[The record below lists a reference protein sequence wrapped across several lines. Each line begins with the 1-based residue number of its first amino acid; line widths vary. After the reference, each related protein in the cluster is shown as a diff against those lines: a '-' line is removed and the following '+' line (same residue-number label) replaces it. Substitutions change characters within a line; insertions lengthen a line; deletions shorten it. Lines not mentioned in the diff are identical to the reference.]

1 MISTEITLSDWM
13 RSLCK
18 NIDYPAFGDP
28 EPVVL
33 PDVLT
38 EQILEFSGFACY
50 ETIFV
55 LDDPKSLTLEISEAI
70 GGVEVFMNGETL
82 GILIKPPYQYDLSS
96 FTRQGKN
103 YLAIE
108 VAIGNKQKGMIVGEN
123 QPCIIGNVRLY
134 SN

>member
-1 MISTEITLSDWM
+1 MIGTEITLSDWM

-28 EPVVL
+28 EPIVL
-33 PDVLT
+33 PDMLT
-38 EQILEFSGFACY
+38 ERILEFSGFACY
-50 ETIFV
+50 EATFV
-55 LDDPKSLTLEISEAI
+55 LDDPKALILKISSAT

-82 GILIKPPYQYDLSS
+82 GIQTKFPCCYDLSS
-96 FTRQGKN
+96 LTRQGKN

-108 VAIGNKQKGMIVGEN
+108 VAIGNKQKSMIVGEN

-134 SN
+134 ST